1 MENLEWLIKT
11 MKVLSNPVRLK
22 IIASLQREPKH
33 IYALAKEL
41 GLSYPLVHLYLQSLE
56 DLGIVKGRIDESKV
70 DERERKIYS
79 VVPFQISITPEI
91 IEKLERGD
99 VNE

>member
-1 MENLEWLIKT
+1 MEDLEWLIKA

-41 GLSYPLVHLYLQSLE
+41 QLSYPLVHLYLQSLE
-56 DLGIVKGRIDESKV
+56 DLGIVISRIDESKM
-70 DERERKIYS
+70 DERERKVYS
-79 VVPFQISITPEI
+79 IVPFQISITPEL
-91 IEKLERGD
+91 IEKLERGER
-99 VNE
+99 NG